1 MTKMRNGKRIWILL
15 VPKVCTTTSVEDM
28 AVGTVAE
35 EEEVGDEEETA
46 AGGVS
51 LEGTTMFKYAFKLT
65 I

>member
-1 MTKMRNGKRIWILL
+1 MRNGKNLILS
-15 VPKVCTTTSVEDM
+15 VPKVCTTTSVKIW
-28 AVGTVAE
+28 GGYVAE

-51 LEGTTMFKYAFKLT
+51 LEVTTIFKYAFKLT